1 MKFFDGS
8 LVKKLW
14 FTITAA
20 IIITILYSY
29 FLSYFF
35 YERLYVDNVEK
46 SLVEEGKR
54 LALDYKGGPLT
65 DEFIEKIEWYNT
77 KTAYEVFAVSNPRE
91 LSACLPFE
99 IDYKTLIGEE
109 DREQLLKGEP
119 VKKSGYE
126 ERFDRKILAV
136 IIPLTDQNRL
146 EGIIYLYVPLAKISE
161 LTKDFVYVW
170 IIAGAVFVLVA
181 VLLGTKWIGRLT
193 RPLIEMKEAANRVSQ
208 GDYSARIHLQSND
221 EVGDLAN
228 AFNHMSASIQKEDE
242 RKKEFIANVSHELR
256 TPISYVKG
264 YSEAIVSGFVKKEE
278 EMNKYLRLIHREA
291 GRMERLVDDLLDLS
305 KLDAEEYKLNK
316 MPIPLAQVIEDALQ
330 KYLPMLKE
338 KGIRLQTSLDPD
350 IIING
355 DAERMEQIVQNLVD
369 NSIRYTEEGGSISIL
384 LTADSGGCKLEIA
397 DTGIGIPPEDLK
409 KVTQRF
415 YRVNKGRSRKDGGT
429 GLGLAIVEKL
439 VYLHNGKL
447 TITSE
452 IGKGTTVTI
461 LLPALEI

>member
-1 MKFFDGS
+1 MKFFNGS

-14 FTITAA
+14 LTITAA

-46 SLVEEGKR
+46 SLIEEGKR

-65 DEFIEKIEWYNT
+65 ESFKKKIEWYGT
-77 KTAYEVFAVSNPRE
+77 KTDYEVLVVNNPRE
-91 LSACLPFE
+91 LSACLPF
-99 IDYKTLIGEE
+99 DMGFHTLIGKEE
-109 DREQLLKGEP
+109 REKLLKGEP
-119 VKKSGYE
+119 VKKIGYE

-136 IIPLTDQNRL
+136 IIPLIDQDRL
-146 EGIIYLYVPLAKISE
+146 EGIIYLYLPLAKITE

-170 IIAGAVFVLVA
+170 IIAGPVFVLVS
-181 VLLGTKWIGRLT
+181 VLLGMKWIGRLT

-208 GDYSARIHLQSND
+208 GDYSVRIHLQSND
-221 EVGDLAN
+221 EIGQLAN

-264 YSEAIVSGFVKKEE
+264 YSEAIVSGIVKNDEE
-278 EMNKYLRLIHREA
+278 KNKYLRLIHREA
-291 GRMERLVDDLLDLS
+291 GRMERLVYDLLDLS
-305 KLDAEEYKLNK
+305 KLDAEEYHLNM
-316 MPIPLAQVIEDALQ
+316 MPIPLAQVIEDAIQ
-330 KYLPMLKE
+330 KYWPILKE
-338 KGIRLQTSLDPD
+338 KGIHFHTNLDPE

-355 DAERMEQIVQNLVD
+355 DAERIEQIVQNLID
-369 NSIRYTEEGGSISIL
+369 NSICYTEKGGTISISL
-384 LTADSGGCKLEIA
+384 SADNEGCKLEIA
-397 DTGIGIPPEDLK
+397 DTGIGIPQEDLK

-452 IGKGTTVTI
+452 IGKGTTVAI
-461 LLPALEI
+461 VLPVLE

>member
-1 MKFFDGS
+1 MKFFNGS

-14 FTITAA
+14 LTITAA

-46 SLVEEGKR
+46 SLIEEGKR

-65 DEFIEKIEWYNT
+65 ESFKKKIEWYGT
-77 KTAYEVFAVSNPRE
+77 KTDYEVLVVNNPRE
-91 LSACLPFE
+91 LSACLPF
-99 IDYKTLIGEE
+99 DMGFHTLIGKEE
-109 DREQLLKGEP
+109 REKLLKGEP
-119 VKKSGYE
+119 VKKIGYE

-136 IIPLTDQNRL
+136 IIPLIDQDRL
-146 EGIIYLYVPLAKISE
+146 EGIIYLYLPLAKITE

-170 IIAGAVFVLVA
+170 IIAGPVFVLVS
-181 VLLGTKWIGRLT
+181 VLLGMKWIGRLT

-208 GDYSARIHLQSND
+208 GDYYVRIHLQSND
-221 EVGDLAN
+221 EIGQLAN

-264 YSEAIVSGFVKKEE
+264 YSEAIVSGIVKNDEE
-278 EMNKYLRLIHREA
+278 KNKYLRLIHREA
-291 GRMERLVDDLLDLS
+291 GRMERLVYDLLDLS
-305 KLDAEEYKLNK
+305 KLDAEEYHLNM
-316 MPIPLAQVIEDALQ
+316 MPIPLAQVIEDAIQ
-330 KYLPMLKE
+330 KYWPILKE
-338 KGIRLQTSLDPD
+338 KGIHFHTNLDPE

-355 DAERMEQIVQNLVD
+355 DAERIEQIVQNLID
-369 NSIRYTEEGGSISIL
+369 NSICYTEKGGTISISL
-384 LTADSGGCKLEIA
+384 SADNEGCKLEIA
-397 DTGIGIPPEDLK
+397 DTGIGIPQEDLK

-452 IGKGTTVTI
+452 IGKGTTVAI
-461 LLPALEI
+461 VLPVLE

>member
-181 VLLGTKWIGRLT
+181 VLLGTKWINRLT
-193 RPLIEMKEAANRVSQ
+193 RPLIEMKEAANKVSK

-221 EVGDLAN
+221 EVGDLAI

-338 KGIRLQTSLDPD
+338 KGIRLKTSLDPD

>member
-1 MKFFDGS
+1 MKFFNGS

-14 FTITAA
+14 LTITAA

-46 SLVEEGKR
+46 SLIEEGKR

-65 DEFIEKIEWYNT
+65 ESFKKKIEWYGT
-77 KTAYEVFAVSNPRE
+77 KTDYEVLVVNNPRE
-91 LSACLPFE
+91 LSACLPF
-99 IDYKTLIGEE
+99 DMGFHTLIGKEE
-109 DREQLLKGEP
+109 REKLLKGEP
-119 VKKSGYE
+119 VKKIGYE

-136 IIPLTDQNRL
+136 IIPLIDQDRL
-146 EGIIYLYVPLAKISE
+146 EGIIYLYLPLAKITE

-170 IIAGAVFVLVA
+170 IIAGPVFVLVS
-181 VLLGTKWIGRLT
+181 VLLGMKWIGRLT

-208 GDYSARIHLQSND
+208 GDYSVRIHLQSND
-221 EVGDLAN
+221 EIGQLAN

-264 YSEAIVSGFVKKEE
+264 YSEAIVSGIVKNDEE
-278 EMNKYLRLIHREA
+278 KNKYLWLIHREA
-291 GRMERLVDDLLDLS
+291 GRMERLVYDLLDLS
-305 KLDAEEYKLNK
+305 KLDAEEYHLNM
-316 MPIPLAQVIEDALQ
+316 MPIPLAQVIEDAIQ
-330 KYLPMLKE
+330 KYWPILKE
-338 KGIRLQTSLDPD
+338 KGINFHTNLDPE

-355 DAERMEQIVQNLVD
+355 DAERIEQIVQNLID
-369 NSIRYTEEGGSISIL
+369 NSICYTEKGGTISISL
-384 LTADSGGCKLEIA
+384 SADNEGCKLEIA
-397 DTGIGIPPEDLK
+397 DTGIGIPQEDLK

-452 IGKGTTVTI
+452 IGKGTTVAI
-461 LLPALEI
+461 VLPVLE

>member
-1 MKFFDGS
+1 MRFFNGS

-20 IIITILYSY
+20 ILITIFYSY

-54 LALDYKGGPLT
+54 LALDYKGGPLP
-65 DEFIEKIEWYNT
+65 EQLIEKIEWYST
-77 KTAYEVFAVSNPRE
+77 KTNYEVLVVNNPRE

-99 IDYKTLIGEE
+99 IDYQTLIGEE
-109 DREQLLKGEP
+109 EREQLLKGKP

-136 IIPLTDQNRL
+136 IIPLIDQNRL

-161 LTKDFVYVW
+161 LTNDFVFVW
-170 IIAGAVFVLVA
+170 IIAGSVFALVA

-221 EVGDLAN
+221 EVGQLAN

-264 YSEAIVSGFVKKEE
+264 YSEAIVSGIVKNEE
-278 EMNKYLRLIHREA
+278 EMNKYLQLIHREA
-291 GRMERLVDDLLDLS
+291 GRMERLVYDLLDLS

-316 MPIPLAQVIEDALQ
+316 LPIPLAQVIEDAIQ
-330 KYLPMLKE
+330 KYLPILKE
-338 KGIRLQTSLDPD
+338 KGIQLHTNLDPD
-350 IIING
+350 LIING
-355 DAERMEQIVQNLVD
+355 DAERMEQIVQNLID
-369 NSIRYTEEGGSISIL
+369 NSICYTEKGGTISVSL
-384 LTADSGGCKLEIA
+384 MADPEGCKLEIA
-397 DTGIGIPPEDLK
+397 DTGTGIPPEDLK

-415 YRVNKGRSRKDGGT
+415 YRVNKGRSRNDGGT

-439 VYLHNGKL
+439 VHLHNGKL
-447 TITSE
+447 TITSD
-452 IGKGTTVTI
+452 IGKGTTVAI
-461 LLPALEI
+461 VLPSLKI